1 MNAEQ
6 MKVKIAQYLRYKMQ
20 MPVVAFESA
29 CYGSNGQS
37 DVLAIDTKRYLTD
50 IEVKLS
56 IADLRADINKPK
68 HLYLHIAYH
77 GLELMQDSIQR
88 RKSWKRAWQWQELQE
103 KYHRRPIEANHTR
116 YFYFAFPTELVNDA
130 SKAVVSLYPYAG
142 IYEVTEDMNYY
153 GYYLKLQRKP
163 YPFNVGRV
171 SLKRGLN
178 LVKGMSATLVRVSA
192 KAEGVHLL

>member
-29 CYGSNGQS
+29 CYGDNGQS

-50 IEVKLS
+50 IEVKLR
-56 IADLRADINKPK
+56 IVDLRSDINKPK

-77 GLELMQDSIQR
+77 GLELMQENIQS
-88 RKSWKRAWQWQELQE
+88 RKSWRRAWQWQEIQE
-103 KYHRRPIEANHTR
+103 KHHHRPLAVNHSR
-116 YFYFAFPTELVNDA
+116 YFYFAVPSELLNDA
-130 SKAVVSLYPYAG
+130 VKAVDSLYPYAG
-142 IYEVTEDMNYY
+142 IYEVTETMNYY
-153 GYYLKLQRKP
+153 GYYLKTIRKP
-163 YPFNVGRV
+163 YPFNAERV

-178 LVKGMSATLVRVSA
+178 LVKGMSATLVRVAA
-192 KAEGVHLL
+192 KAEGVRLL